1 MSMNLSQYILICPS
15 LPYDLQSLHNTGHK
29 SLPYHGTFKSE
40 FSYFSICSNYFDYDA
55 DLEEEADVNEE
66 GNEDYFAS
74 L

>member
-1 MSMNLSQYILICPS
+1 MRKEFTDMWEDLSQLWFDFPDSFLIR
-15 LPYDLQSLHNTGHK
+15 HRRN
-29 SLPYHGTFKSE
+29 GTFKSE

>member
-1 MSMNLSQYILICPS
+1 MGKTFRNLWFDSPGQLFDTAP
-15 LPYDLQSLHNTGHK
+15 PPN
-29 SLPYHGTFKSE
+29 GTFKSE